1 MVVVVMANA
10 ERALQEGGR
19 VRTEEGERERER
31 GEEKRLVV
39 GRLHGRSVL
48 RFSYANRIVELEEYG
63 FG

>member
-1 MVVVVMANA
+1 MP
-10 ERALQEGGR
+10 RGR
-19 VRTEEGERERER
+19 CKKGEEFVQKRERERER